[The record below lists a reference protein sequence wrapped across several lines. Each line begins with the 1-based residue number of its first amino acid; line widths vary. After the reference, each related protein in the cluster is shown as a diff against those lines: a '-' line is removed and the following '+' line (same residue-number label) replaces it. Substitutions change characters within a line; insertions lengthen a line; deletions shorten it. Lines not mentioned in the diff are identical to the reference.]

1 MDRRSLFR
9 SAAASSLLGVAAT
22 AARGATKTGGTE
34 APLVAG
40 PQGPMPPLPQLT
52 DHREFRG
59 EMRGEMLYRKLGWTG
74 ESVSAIGF
82 GGSHFAKPGIDQ
94 ATSVRLCHAAL
105 DRGMNFMDN
114 SWDYNK
120 GESEARMG
128 VALSQSGYRN
138 RAFLMT
144 KVDGRNKDIAQT
156 QLEQSLSRLKTDRLD
171 LWMFHEILRYDDPDR
186 IFATGGALEAA
197 VAARRAGKIRYIGF
211 TGHKDPRIH
220 IYMMEVARARGFQFD
235 VVLMPSNV
243 MDAHFRSFGRL
254 AMPVAL
260 RERIGVITMKAF
272 GGSDGVIL
280 KSGAAIQ
287 PIDCLHYA
295 LNRPTS
301 VVITGIDNDRVL
313 DQAFQAAKTFKP
325 MSPAEEARITNATVA
340 EARNG
345 EFELFKTTAHFDG
358 TAQNPD
364 WLGPD
369 RDATLALAPKNG
381 G

>member
-9 SAAASSLLGVAAT
+9 SAAASGLLGIGAT
-22 AARGATKTGGTE
+22 AAHGATETGRNA
-34 APLVAG
+34 APLVTG

-52 DHREFRG
+52 DHG

-82 GGSHFAKPGIDQ
+82 GGSHFSKPGIDQ
-94 ATSVRLCHAAL
+94 ATSIRLCHAAL

-128 VALSQSGYRN
+128 MALSQSGYRN

-156 QLEQSLSRLKTDRLD
+156 QLDQSLSRLKTDHLD

-186 IFATGGALEAA
+186 IFAAGGALEAA

-220 IYMMEVARARGFQFD
+220 IYMMEVARAHGFQFD
-235 VVLMPSNV
+235 VALMPSNV

-301 VVITGIDNDRVL
+301 VVVTGIDNDRVL
-313 DQAFQAAKTFKP
+313 DQAFQAAKSFRP

>member
-9 SAAASSLLGVAAT
+9 SVAAT
-22 AARGATKTGGTE
+22 GLVGVANAAGAATK
-34 APLVAG
+34 APVAG
-40 PQGPMPPLPQLT
+40 SYPLLTDPQGPLPPLPQLG
-52 DHREFRG
+52 DMG
-59 EMRGEMLYRKLGWTG
+59 EMRGEMLYRKLGHTG
-74 ESVSAIGF
+74 EMVSAIGF
-82 GGSHFAKPGIDQ
+82 GGSHFAKKGIDL
-94 ATSVRLCHAAL
+94 ATSIRLCHAAI
-105 DRGMNFMDN
+105 DRGINFMDN
-114 SWDYNK
+114 AWDYNQ
-120 GESEARMG
+120 GDSEIRMG
-128 VALSQSGYRN
+128 DALSQGGYRN
-138 RAFLMT
+138 KVFLMT
-144 KVDGRNKDIAQT
+144 KVDGRNKDIANT
-156 QLEQSLSRLKTDRLD
+156 QLDQSLSRLKTDHLD
-171 LWMFHEILRYDDPDR
+171 LWMFHEVLRFDDPDR
-186 IFATGGALEAA
+186 IFAPGGAIEAA
-197 VAARRAGKIRYIGF
+197 IAAKQAGKIRHIGF

-220 IYMMEVARARGFQFD
+220 IYMMEVARAHGFQFD

-260 RERIGVITMKAF
+260 QEHIGVITMKAF

-301 VVITGIDNDRVL
+301 VVVTGIDNDHVL

-325 MSPAEEARITNATVA
+325 MSPAEEARITNATA
-340 EARNG
+340 EFGSQGN
-345 EFELFKTTAHFDG
+345 FELFKTTAHFDG
-358 TAQNPD
+358 TAQHPD

-369 RDATLALAPKNG
+369 KDATLQLAPKNG